1 MEPNPSLLM
10 KRDTVNTE
18 LFTQLYNSESD
29 AIFRY
34 CLIRTSNR
42 EVALDI
48 TQDTFTRF
56 WKVVERGE
64 EIGNYRAFLYTVA
77 RNLIIDWYRK
87 KKPESLD
94 AIADESSVDALVI
107 VSDSVRQDIE
117 MSAEARFLISRI
129 KDLEEQY
136 QQPVFL
142 RFIEGLKPSEIAD
155 IMGVSVNVASVR
167 ISRGIDRLRKL
178 VGYEKTSVWNKK
190 KFKKQ

>member
-1 MEPNPSLLM
+1 M

-18 LFTQLYNSESD
+18 LFTSLYNSESD

-48 TQDTFTRF
+48 TQDTFTRL

-94 AIADESSVDALVI
+94 AISDEANVDALMV
-107 VSDSVRQDIE
+107 VNDSMRQDIE
-117 MSAEARFLISRI
+117 MSAEARYIINRI
-129 KDLEEQY
+129 TDLEEQY

-142 RFIEGLKPSEIAD
+142 RFIEGLKPNEIAD

-178 VGYEKTSVWNKK
+178 VGYEKTTVWKK
-190 KFKKQ
+190 RKSKKQ

>member
-1 MEPNPSLLM
+1 M
-10 KRDTVNTE
+10 KRDTVNKE
-18 LFTQLYNSESD
+18 LFTNLYNSESD

-48 TQDTFTRF
+48 TQDTFTRL

-94 AIADESSVDALVI
+94 AIADETNVDALV
-107 VSDSVRQDIE
+107 VTSDSVREDIE
-117 MSAEARFLISRI
+117 MSAEARFLISKI

-155 IMGVSVNVASVR
+155 IMDVSVNVASVR

-178 VGYEKTSVWNKK
+178 VGYEKTSLWKK
-190 KFKKQ
+190 KKSKKA

>member
-1 MEPNPSLLM
+1 MT
-10 KRDTVNTE
+10 RDTVQKE
-18 LFTQLYNSESD
+18 LFTSLYNSESD

-34 CLIRTSNR
+34 CLIRTSSR

-56 WKVVERGE
+56 WKVVLRGE
-64 EIGNYRAFLYTVA
+64 VIANHRAFLYTVT

-94 AIADESSVDALVI
+94 AISDEGNIDALLVN
-107 VSDSVRQDIE
+107 DSVKQDVE

-129 KDLEEQY
+129 NDLEEQY

-142 RFIEGLKPSEIAD
+142 RFIEGLKPSEIAE
-155 IMGVSVNVASVR
+155 IMDVSVNVASVR

-178 VGYEKTSVWNKK
+178 VGYQKITLYGKRKNRKSNN
-190 KFKKQ
+190 